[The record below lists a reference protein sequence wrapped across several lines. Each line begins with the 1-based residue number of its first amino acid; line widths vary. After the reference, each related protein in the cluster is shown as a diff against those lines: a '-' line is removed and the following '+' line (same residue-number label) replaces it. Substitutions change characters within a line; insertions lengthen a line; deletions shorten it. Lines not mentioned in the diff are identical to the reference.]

1 MMMGAL
7 NGFPYRVIAS
17 AMALLFFMVSIIGQS
32 IITVEVFRLLA
43 ERVILG

>member
-1 MMMGAL
+1 MMMVAL
-7 NGFPYRVIAS
+7 NGLPYGVIAS

-43 ERVILG
+43 GRVILG